1 MKNQSGFT
9 LIELIMVI
17 VILGIL
23 AATALPRFADLRG
36 DANTAAL
43 KGLAGSMS
51 SAAVITHA
59 TQLAR
64 GLASNAAV
72 TLEGGGAAITMSN
85 GYPTADATG
94 MGAAISSTDYSW
106 QTGAATPG
114 MGRNATCYVSYVA
127 SVGGAMPVIGGASSV
142 AGC

>member
-23 AATALPRFADLRG
+23 AATALPRFADLKG
-36 DANTAAL
+36 DANTAAMR
-43 KGLAGSMS
+43 GLAGSMS
-51 SAAVITHA
+51 SAAVIAHA

-64 GLASNAAV
+64 GGASSVDV
-72 TLEGGGAAITMSN
+72 TLEGGTTVTMSN

-106 QTGAATPG
+106 QAGAATPG